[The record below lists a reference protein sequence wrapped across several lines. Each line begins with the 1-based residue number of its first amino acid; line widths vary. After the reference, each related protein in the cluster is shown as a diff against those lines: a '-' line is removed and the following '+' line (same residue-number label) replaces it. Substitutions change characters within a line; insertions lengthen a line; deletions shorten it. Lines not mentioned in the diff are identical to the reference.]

1 MGFRSGSVVKNSLAN
16 AGDVGSIPGSKKSP
30 GEGNGNPFSIL
41 AWEIPRTEAPGR
53 LQSMGVQE
61 SQTWLSDA
69 TRTISSLGVC
79 FVFPS
84 YFLEVSRSAAD
95 PLGLALE
102 CLLLG
107 VKNFLCPWLPAQRL
121 WAHLGSSCHPPAGCP
136 SRSCTEARPP
146 GSCRSAH
153 ILHCPHTSPA
163 LKDSPGQVTCRQ
175 SSSSFPI
182 YGQGFKE
189 RRGKGKGL
197 VLSWVFSSL
206 WKDVIMDTCDY
217 GRLRK
222 LGSPS
227 RHPLQT
233 GVPKQ
238 ASSSS
243 WFTRFTSQAQHT
255 PELAW
260 IFKSHCFNHLEC
272 FTEHTYFFF

>member
-1 MGFRSGSVVKNSLAN
+1 MFASSFLLTFW
-16 AGDVGSIPGSKKSP
+16 KSH
-30 GEGNGNPFSIL
+30 
-41 AWEIPRTEAPGR
+41 
-53 LQSMGVQE
+53 
-61 SQTWLSDA
+61 
-69 TRTISSLGVC
+69 
-79 FVFPS
+79 
-84 YFLEVSRSAAD
+84 RSAAD

-121 WAHLGSSCHPPAGCP
+121 WAHLGSSCRPPAGCR

-175 SSSSFPI
+175 SSSSSHI

-197 VLSWVFSSL
+197 VLSWVFSNL

-217 GRLRK
+217 GKLRK

-227 RHPLQT
+227 RRP
-233 GVPKQ
+233 Q
-238 ASSSS
+238 APGSPGSRHRHN
-243 WFTRFTSQAQHT
+243 TT

-272 FTEHTYFFF
+272 FREHTYFFS